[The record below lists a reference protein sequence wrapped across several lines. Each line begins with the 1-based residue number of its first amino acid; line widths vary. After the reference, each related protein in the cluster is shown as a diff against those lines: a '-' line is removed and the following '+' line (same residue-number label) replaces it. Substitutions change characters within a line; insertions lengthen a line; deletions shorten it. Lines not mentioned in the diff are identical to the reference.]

1 MVLAT
6 SYPVLGAFLTV
17 LWVFLFVFWVWTLIA
32 VVVDIFRSRDMGGWA
47 KALWFLFIVFLPIFG
62 VLIYLIIRGESMAD
76 RAERRFGASQG
87 AYEDWIRSVA
97 GNGSPS
103 VADELEKLASL
114 RQRGVITEDEFDRQ
128 KARLVA

>member
-1 MVLAT
+1 M
-6 SYPVLGAFLTV
+6 